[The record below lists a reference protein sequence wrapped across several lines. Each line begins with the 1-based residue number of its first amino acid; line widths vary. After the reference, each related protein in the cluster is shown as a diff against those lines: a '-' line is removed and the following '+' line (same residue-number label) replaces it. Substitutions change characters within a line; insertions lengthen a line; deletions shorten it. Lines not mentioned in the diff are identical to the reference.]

1 MRLVARPLALVVSL
15 QLSAYRGRAYNMWL
29 GFFTGFS
36 VCLVFPKKIRKRGS
50 QVYKYD
56 YQKNQKWAESARRA
70 PAGSHEWGLWHH
82 HALRLGPEMY
92 SLGLSFFVTMQQL
105 WCAAGYYCTVR
116 LLARLNQVYN
126 YGYQKV
132 EVAVS
137 YSPRDFGESLHTIC
151 MVCRWSHA

>member
-1 MRLVARPLALVVSL
+1 
-15 QLSAYRGRAYNMWL
+15 MWL

-137 YSPRDFGESLHTIC
+137 YT
-151 MVCRWSHA
+151 V

>member
-1 MRLVARPLALVVSL
+1 
-15 QLSAYRGRAYNMWL
+15 MWL

-92 SLGLSFFVTMQQL
+92 SLGLSFFVTMQAHHQPL
-105 WCAAGYYCTVR
+105 TAPSIHVPTPKLVFCVHRRVAD
-116 LLARLNQVYN
+116 AR
-126 YGYQKV
+126 
-132 EVAVS
+132 AI
-137 YSPRDFGESLHTIC
+137 P
-151 MVCRWSHA
+151 

>member
-1 MRLVARPLALVVSL
+1 
-15 QLSAYRGRAYNMWL
+15 MWL

-36 VCLVFPKKIRKRGS
+36 VCLIFPKKIRKRGS

-92 SLGLSFFVTMQQL
+92 SLGLSFFVTMMQQL

-116 LLARLNQVYN
+116 LLARLNQVYK

>member
-1 MRLVARPLALVVSL
+1 
-15 QLSAYRGRAYNMWL
+15 MWL

-92 SLGLSFFVTMQQL
+92 SLGLSFFVTMQNSFGAPRVYCMQYIIL
-105 WCAAGYYCTVR
+105 ILLYYCTVR
-116 LLARLNQVYN
+116 LLARLNQVYK

>member
-1 MRLVARPLALVVSL
+1 M
-15 QLSAYRGRAYNMWL
+15 
-29 GFFTGFS
+29 
-36 VCLVFPKKIRKRGS
+36 
-50 QVYKYD
+50 YKYD
-56 YQKNQKWAESARRA
+56 HQKNSVCGPSRQGEHLCHTSTCSV
-70 PAGSHEWGLWHH
+70 GGHH

-116 LLARLNQVYN
+116 LLARLNQVYK

-137 YSPRDFGESLHTIC
+137 YSPRGTLGNLYTQFVWSADGHMLESSKGIPLQTCNLRSRGIFQASC
-151 MVCRWSHA
+151 TAGLPGDSLRDMRRQNGKFPT